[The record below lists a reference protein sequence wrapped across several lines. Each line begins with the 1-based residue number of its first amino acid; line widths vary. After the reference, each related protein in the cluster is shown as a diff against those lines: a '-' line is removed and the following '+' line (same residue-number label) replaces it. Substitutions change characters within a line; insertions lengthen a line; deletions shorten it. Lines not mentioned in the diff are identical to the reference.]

1 MGENTPHDHNNH
13 ARHTRSTNPPVRARR
28 QAGTGRSDHTLPP
41 KPPRREDSA
50 HLSAGN
56 PASTDGFGKGARRS
70 AGFLLRP
77 AARRHP
83 RSIRWDGPLR
93 DHNHRR
99 PGNRRGPGGRDSR
112 PPYQPVSR
120 SRRVVTLRRRLAAA
134 AVTVQTPWGT
144 ASFFAVEPKERAP
157 HPFGRLRTGSIFPHL
172 GLTRVG
178 KQNRSYD
185 QANAASA
192 CHSERSEESRVPAYG
207 RRCLAVSDLRFFT
220 PLRFVQ
226 NDSAGVVFSSMASGP
241 IVKYLP
247 LSAHLGGRGRSSLS
261 TLNS

>member
-1 MGENTPHDHNNH
+1 MIYEPANLVQCAEPYGVSTIRALAPHILNVYFQNLRESPDGESVANPWCRGEVRFDQVTMWGGEGVDFPGIMAALKGIGYEGYVTLHQSATPP
-13 ARHTRSTNPPVRARR
+13 TR
-28 QAGTGRSDHTLPP
+28 
-41 KPPRREDSA
+41 
-50 HLSAGN
+50 
-56 PASTDGFGKGARRS
+56 
-70 AGFLLRP
+70 
-77 AARRHP
+77 P
-83 RSIRWDGPLR
+83 RSSSG
-93 DHNHRR
+93 
-99 PGNRRGPGGRDSR
+99 R
-112 PPYQPVSR
+112 PPTTCGGWPIS
-120 SRRVVTLRRRLAAA
+120 SSHAAHA
-134 AVTVQTPWGT
+134 CGLL
-144 ASFFAVEPKERAP
+144 S
-157 HPFGRLRTGSIFPHL
+157 LD

-247 LSAHLGGRGRSSLS
+247 LSALDGRGLR
-261 TLNS
+261 